1 MMTPVFGPDASVL
14 LTFDWNL
21 NGDLGAVLL
30 VLLLAV
36 LLWDLVTVWHCVG
49 LAVLLRHIVV
59 LGNIFVVAFLFW
71 DALTLLSIVI

>member
-36 LLWDLVTVWHCVG
+36 LLWDLVTV
-49 LAVLLRHIVV
+49 V
-59 LGNIFVVAFLFW
+59 LGCSYTPVHSYMKAC
-71 DALTLLSIVI
+71 TLGGKW